1 MLKVIVHVDNHED
14 IEYVIE
20 YSHAWVINKTIFVQ
34 GVEENNF
41 LTFEDD
47 DVFNIFEKL
56 TTAFEEGEEV
66 FTFNFDE
73 KFAPEFARGKMK
85 PEIISEILEKFND

>member
-1 MLKVIVHVDNHED
+1 MKVIVHVDNHKD
-14 IEYVIE
+14 IEHVIE
-20 YSHAWVINKTIFVQ
+20 YSHAWVINNTIFVQ
-34 GVEENNF
+34 GVESNNF
-41 LTFEDD
+41 LTFECN

-73 KFAPEFARGKMK
+73 KFAHEFVRGKMK
-85 PEIISEILEKFND
+85 SEIISEILERFDD